1 MSNSAPTQPCCLLQP
16 EHLRGLL
23 VHVDAE
29 EVSLRNT
36 MKLLRD
42 LPFHSTDDSMQ
53 RELRVRIEQSLQH
66 AAFLL
71 ENRRKV
77 LGNLSQYLGIP
88 PEQVCFSALLPYAT
102 PAAAAL
108 LIPARLRLQKI
119 LVQIRTLA
127 STAAWIVNE
136 SRRIQLTFLDSLPG
150 SMTSDR
156 YDASGQRN
164 LNPAAFR
171 FETRS

>member
-1 MSNSAPTQPCCLLQP
+1 MSNSAPAPPCLLQP

-36 MKLLRD
+36 MRLLKD
-42 LPFHSTDDSMQ
+42 LPFHSTDDSKQ

-71 ENRRKV
+71 ENRSKV
-77 LGNLSQYLGIP
+77 ISNLSRYLGIP

-102 PAAAAL
+102 PAAVAL
-108 LIPARLRLQKI
+108 LIPARQRLQRI
-119 LVQIRTLA
+119 LVQIKTLA

-136 SRRIQLTFLDSLPG
+136 SRRIQLTIMDSLPG
-150 SMTSDR
+150 SLSSDR

>member
-1 MSNSAPTQPCCLLQP
+1 MNNSAPAPPCLLQP

-36 MKLLRD
+36 MRLLKD
-42 LPFHSTDDSMQ
+42 LPFHSTDDSKQ
-53 RELRVRIEQSLQH
+53 RELRVRIDQSLQH
-66 AAFLL
+66 ATFLL
-71 ENRRKV
+71 ENRSKV
-77 LGNLSQYLGIP
+77 ISNLSQYLGIP
-88 PEQVCFSALLPYAT
+88 PEQVCFSSLLPYAT

-108 LIPARLRLQKI
+108 LIPARQRLQRI
-119 LVQIRTLA
+119 LVQIKTIA

-136 SRRIQLTFLDSLPG
+136 SRRIQLTIMDSLPG
-150 SMTSDR
+150 SLSSDR

-164 LNPAAFR
+164 LNPAAYR

>member
-1 MSNSAPTQPCCLLQP
+1 MSNSAPAPPCLLQP

-36 MKLLRD
+36 MRLLKD
-42 LPFHSTDDSMQ
+42 LPFHSTDDSKQ
-53 RELRVRIEQSLQH
+53 RELRVRIDQSLQH

-71 ENRRKV
+71 ENRSKV
-77 LGNLSQYLGIP
+77 INNLSQYLNLP

-108 LIPARLRLQKI
+108 LIPARQRLQKI
-119 LVQIRTLA
+119 LVQIKTLA

-136 SRRIQLTFLDSLPG
+136 SRRIQLTIMDSLPG
-150 SMTSDR
+150 SLSSDR